1 MVLFKPSKI
10 KHELLKVLLKLILQQ
25 RILKMKAMFLAT
37 GWIKIDMAVSECD
50 SEIINEADKKPV
62 DCDK

>member
-1 MVLFKPSKI
+1 MLSTSRVTFTI
-10 KHELLKVLLKLILQQ
+10 ENLKNEENIFWQD
-25 RILKMKAMFLAT
+25 
-37 GWIKIDMAVSECD
+37 GCIKIDMDVSECD